1 MNDRAFFKGVRMDEQ
16 NMPNKVTILGVLFD
30 NMTRKEFLKELYK
43 RMEKKEKTFLVT
55 ANPEIVMFAK
65 DNPTYFEL
73 LKEADFIAPDGIGIV
88 RASRTLKTPIKERV
102 PGFELMLGL
111 LELANLD
118 KRRVYFIGAKE
129 DVLELTI
136 KNVKKEWP
144 NIAIAG
150 HHHGYFDHSDPQ
162 MIKQVKE
169 TKPDIVLVAFGYP
182 RQEVWIK
189 NYLEEADFGIAVGVG
204 GSFDVLSGKTK
215 RAPHL
220 VQRFHVEWLYR
231 LIKQPSRYKRM
242 SVLPVFLNEIY
253 KQRKRESEK

>member
-1 MNDRAFFKGVRMDEQ
+1 Q
-16 NMPNKVTILGVLFD
+16 NMPNKVTILGVPFD

-65 DNPTYFEL
+65 DNPTYFDL

-169 TKPDIVLVAFGYP
+169 TKPDI
-182 RQEVWIK
+182 
-189 NYLEEADFGIAVGVG
+189 
-204 GSFDVLSGKTK
+204 
-215 RAPHL
+215 
-220 VQRFHVEWLYR
+220 
-231 LIKQPSRYKRM
+231 
-242 SVLPVFLNEIY
+242 
-253 KQRKRESEK
+253 